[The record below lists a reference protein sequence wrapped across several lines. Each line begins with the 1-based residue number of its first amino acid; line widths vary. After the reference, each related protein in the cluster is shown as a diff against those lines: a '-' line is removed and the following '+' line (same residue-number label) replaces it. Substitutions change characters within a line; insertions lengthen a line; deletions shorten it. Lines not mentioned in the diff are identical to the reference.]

1 MKYVMENEGKPHRK
15 FFEDISAVP
24 RESWKEKRICEFL
37 IQFAKDRDL
46 WWYSDKIWNVI
57 IKKPASSGYE
67 DHPPV
72 MLQSHTDMV
81 CVKTP
86 GSDFNFDTDQL
97 DLYIEDGWLR
107 AKDTTLGA
115 DCGSGVAYMLAILDD
130 TALAHPPLEC
140 FFSVQEE
147 VGIGG
152 PKFIDYSLFTAKRLI
167 NFDFIYEGMVITST
181 THVDGG
187 NINKKIRLEDNKQDT
202 FLLTVGGGTGGQ
214 GGLDIGKDRANAIKL
229 CAHVLYR
236 FLKAA
241 NINLVSINGG
251 TARNNIAGSCEAEF
265 TCDGSKLKTLQEI
278 GEKML
283 DAFKVEFAATDPNL
297 FVTVKPVE
305 ITDHRIE
312 ELSTKGVVELLLA
325 LPVGVNIRRPLA
337 LYSISEDDSEYF
349 KRITGDDVVFSSR
362 HIGKISTEG
371 DAVVICYQ
379 FRSCLDSQMQ
389 TMYNES
395 MLIADKYGAVYE
407 RVIRY
412 SGYYS
417 DMNEPLNQLFM
428 DIYKEATGKKA
439 IGYDMHGG
447 TDVGTIL
454 EAIPGMSCTCIGPDT
469 YYIHTPK
476 ETLNIESFDRV
487 YEYAKAML
495 ARM

>member
-1 MKYVMENEGKPHRK
+1 MKYKMENIGKPHRK

-24 RESWKEKRICEFL
+24 RESWNEKLICEFL

-46 WWYSDKIWNVI
+46 WWYSDEIWNVI

-81 CVKTP
+81 CVKTAD
-86 GSDFNFDTDQL
+86 SEFNFDTDPI
-97 DLYIEDGWLR
+97 DIYIEDGWLR

-130 TALAHPPLEC
+130 ETLAHPPLEC

-152 PKFIDYSLFTAKRLI
+152 PKFIDYSLFKAKKLI
-167 NFDFIYEGMVITST
+167 NFDVVNEGTVITST

-187 NINKKIRLEDNKQDT
+187 NINKKIRLEDNTQDT
-202 FLLTVGGGTGGQ
+202 FLLTIGGGTGGQ

-229 CAHVLYR
+229 CAQVLYQ
-236 FLKAA
+236 FQKAA
-241 NINLVSINGG
+241 NIKIVSIKGG
-251 TARNNIAGSCEAEF
+251 TARNNLAGACEAEF
-265 TCDGSKLKTLQEI
+265 TCDGMRLKELQEI
-278 GEKML
+278 GEKMH
-283 DAFKVEFAATDPNL
+283 DAFKVEFAATDPDL
-297 FVTVKPVE
+297 FVMIKNAKTA
-305 ITDHRIE
+305 DHRME
-312 ELSTKGVVELLLA
+312 ELSTKGVIELLLT

-337 LYSISEDDSEYF
+337 PHSISESDPEYF
-349 KRITGDDVVFSSR
+349 KKITGDDVVISSR
-362 HIGKISTEG
+362 HIGKITTEG
-371 DAVVICYQ
+371 DTVVVCYQ

-389 TMYNES
+389 VMYNES
-395 MLIADKYGAVYE
+395 MLIADKFGAVYE
-407 RVIRY
+407 RVIKY
-412 SGYYS
+412 PGYYR

-428 DIYKEATGKKA
+428 NVYKEATGKKA
-439 IGYDMHGG
+439 IGCDMHAG

-454 EAIPGMSCTCIGPDT
+454 EAIPGMSCTCFGPDT
-469 YYIHTPK
+469 QFIHTPK
-476 ETLNIESFDRV
+476 EALSIESFDRV

-495 ARM
+495 AKM